1 MVLPSEEKA
10 GLRSQ
15 AGFAAA
21 AEAGA
26 ARGHAAS
33 EPRIGQ
39 RQIGRTGDHQ
49 PDRQGELHTVAE
61 CVGGRSHGGTI
72 RRFDAWS
79 PRDSFSR
86 DSPLINDSG
95 PPASAAENVR
105 ISACQSAR
113 DAHDRAR
120 RRPVET

>member
-15 AGFAAA
+15 AGFATA

-49 PDRQGELHTVAE
+49 PDRQRELHTVAE

-72 RRFDAWS
+72 RQFYGWS
-79 PRDSFSR
+79 PRRFFFA
-86 DSPLINDSG
+86 G
-95 PPASAAENVR
+95 F
-105 ISACQSAR
+105 
-113 DAHDRAR
+113 
-120 RRPVET
+120 TTG